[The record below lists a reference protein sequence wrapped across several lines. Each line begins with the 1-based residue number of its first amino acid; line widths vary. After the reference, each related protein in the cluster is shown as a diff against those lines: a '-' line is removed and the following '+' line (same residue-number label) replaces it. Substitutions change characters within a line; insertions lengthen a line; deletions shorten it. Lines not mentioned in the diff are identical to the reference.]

1 MIDFFENLPPY
12 LQALIA
18 GIITWL
24 LTALGAASVFI
35 FKTVNKN
42 PNFYARFCRWN
53 YDCCKFWSLLQ
64 PSIDYGTNGHLPAW
78 LPAAIGFILG
88 GVFIRGLDAVI
99 PHIHQKSVIK
109 VNIERALKLL

>member
-35 FKTVNKN
+35 FKTVNKKILTSMQG
-42 PNFYARFCRWN
+42 FAAGIMIAAS
-53 YDCCKFWSLLQ
+53 FWSLLQ
-64 PSIDYGTNGHLPAW
+64 PSLDYGKNGHLPAW

-99 PHIHQKSVIK
+99 PHIH
-109 VNIERALKLL
+109 

>member
-42 PNFYARFCRWN
+42 PNFYARFCRGIMIAAS
-53 YDCCKFWSLLQ
+53 FWSLLQ

-78 LPAAIGFILG
+78 LPAIGFILG